1 MIDFIYTIPVRSIN
15 REAVNGL
22 GFEFGSNINVDQT
35 GSNINFTYSYL
46 DMENINSVVP
56 LLYRPKHKIRF
67 TVMQET
73 PIADILFS
81 AKYASTQL
89 YEDFLTDDHP
99 IQDNTVM
106 FPLETLPETV
116 IADASISKTIMEY
129 DITMKIKNVFNKK
142 YVMIQ
147 HYPMPGRNFEISI
160 NKPIK

>member
-1 MIDFIYTIPVRSIN
+1 M
-15 REAVNGL
+15 
-22 GFEFGSNINVDQT
+22 
-35 GSNINFTYSYL
+35 
-46 DMENINSVVP
+46 
-56 LLYRPKHKIRF
+56 K
-67 TVMQET
+67 ET
-73 PIADILFS
+73 PVADILFS

-116 IADASISKTIMEY
+116 IADASISTTIMEY
-129 DITMKIKNVFNKK
+129 DITMKIKNVFNKT

>member
-129 DITMKIKNVFNKK
+129 DITMKIKNVFNKN

>member
-1 MIDFIYTIPVRSIN
+1 
-15 REAVNGL
+15 
-22 GFEFGSNINVDQT
+22 
-35 GSNINFTYSYL
+35 
-46 DMENINSVVP
+46 
-56 LLYRPKHKIRF
+56 
-67 TVMQET
+67 MQES

-99 IQDNTVM
+99 IQDNTVI